1 MIKTESYEIN
11 GIRFVKTYSD
21 EHRYVVREGISYIDA
36 NDIASLN
43 RTYTEGDLIVDDETE
58 SEEYEHAG
66 RILMGVDE

>member
-11 GIRFVKTYSD
+11 GTQFVRTYSD
-21 EHRYVVREGISYIDA
+21 ENRYVVREGISYIEA

-58 SEEYEHAG
+58 SEEYEYAG